1 MPSVFPKWHC
11 EARHNTVDESR
22 IATVDRSALRKRQA
36 AAPRDERT
44 VRRAAA
50 KSISGVTRTQ
60 DLFLEGS
67 RMPAS
72 SGKQIIESVMG
83 PSEAN
88 NSG

>member
-11 EARHNTVDESR
+11 EARHNTVDESG
-22 IATVDRSALRKRQA
+22 IAPVDRGALRKRQA
-36 AAPRDERT
+36 APRDRRT

-60 DLFLEGS
+60 DLFLKGS